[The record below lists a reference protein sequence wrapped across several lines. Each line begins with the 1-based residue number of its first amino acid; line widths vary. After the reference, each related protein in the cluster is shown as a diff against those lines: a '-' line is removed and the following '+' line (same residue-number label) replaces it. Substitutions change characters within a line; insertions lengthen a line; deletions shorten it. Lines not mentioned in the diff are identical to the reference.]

1 MAFSI
6 NRINDI
12 INKYLHDGTGA
23 QIVDTDD
30 IVVSDEHYYYMKDD
44 NSESIVCVDR
54 ITDEYIIFK
63 QLWYFISQ
71 QNFRIYSEPKIVSI
85 PINRFMR
92 QISIETQVFKSIGLV
107 PVPLLP
113 INNIIN
119 NINTPII
126 NDINTPII
134 NDITNL
140 YQQTNQLEQHRQQII
155 QFIQSNNS
163 TQDTEP
169 SQFTHS
175 HISMRTR
182 EPPTIPIPSDQITQ
196 VAEEVKEDVDYSDDV
211 TCTICMTNKK
221 TFVLVPCGHMFCP
234 DCVNRVTNK
243 CFICRKTITK
253 KIQTF

>member
-140 YQQTNQLEQHRQQII
+140 YQQTNQFFHFSYTRQLL
-155 QFIQSNNS
+155 FHYN
-163 TQDTEP
+163 
-169 SQFTHS
+169 
-175 HISMRTR
+175 
-182 EPPTIPIPSDQITQ
+182 
-196 VAEEVKEDVDYSDDV
+196 
-211 TCTICMTNKK
+211 
-221 TFVLVPCGHMFCP
+221 
-234 DCVNRVTNK
+234 
-243 CFICRKTITK
+243 
-253 KIQTF
+253 